1 MAVFFAFRPDV
12 HADNDPFLLPLLL
25 NISERFASALA

>member
-12 HADNDPFLLPLLL
+12 HADNDPFLCPSFLTYLKDLLVH
-25 NISERFASALA
+25 